1 MAVTKSVQA
10 TNVDATPRVELSV
23 KQSRG
28 RVRTVRFDYTQV
40 ALGAISDEIE
50 LCNLPA
56 GARLLAGLSYVRTG
70 VGTALETYSLG
81 TRAHVDAQTGL
92 PVAQNATRFAAG
104 VAANATPAFNT
115 LAAVAGA
122 MALDTDTIAG
132 TARVYAT
139 IAGAGAAAGQVWSG
153 EIAFIVD

>member
-1 MAVTKSVQA
+1 MAITKSTQA
-10 TNVDATPRVELSV
+10 TKVDSTPRQELSV
-23 KQSRG
+23 RESRG

-40 ALGAISDEIE
+40 ALGAIADEIE
-50 LCNLPA
+50 LCDLPA
-56 GARLLAGLSYVRTG
+56 GARILAGLSYVRTG

-81 TRAHVDAQTGL
+81 TRAHVNAQTGATI
-92 PVAQNATRFAAG
+92 AQSAARFAAG

-122 MALDTDTIAG
+122 MALDTDTVLG

-139 IAGAGAAAGQVWSG
+139 IAGAGAAAGQAWSG